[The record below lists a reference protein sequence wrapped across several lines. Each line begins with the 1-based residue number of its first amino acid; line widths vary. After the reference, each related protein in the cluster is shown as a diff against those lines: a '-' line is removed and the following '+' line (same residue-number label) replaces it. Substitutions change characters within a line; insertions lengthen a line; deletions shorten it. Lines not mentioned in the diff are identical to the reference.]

1 MGMQTTSIDRAIQAH
16 RKIAPEYALDEQ
28 LITASDMYSLG
39 CVIYAVHRKGKTP
52 FNTHDSLGGL
62 RENAGKPIPGIESL
76 DRDLQGEYFLTGKP
90 HRKFDKTPALLT
102 SLISRHASNR
112 PSPTTLPSHSFFSS
126 LPISTL
132 NFLDRSNFTSKTREE
147 KISFMKG
154 LKGVLD
160 KFSEGLRTRKILPT
174 LLEEVRALTPPH
186 VLHC

>member
-1 MGMQTTSIDRAIQAH
+1 
-16 RKIAPEYALDEQ
+16 
-28 LITASDMYSLG
+28 MYSLG

-62 RENAGKPIPGIESL
+62 RDNAGKPIPGMESL
-76 DRDLQGEYFLTGKP
+76 DKDLQGKASDKHDIIDLTNS
-90 HRKFDKTPALLT
+90 FSALLS
-102 SLISRHASNR
+102 SLISRHGSNR
-112 PSPTTLPSHSFFSS
+112 PTPTTLPSHSFFSS

-154 LKGVLD
+154 LTGVLD

-174 LLEEVRALTPPH
+174 LLEEVGGPVQPCVTYR
-186 VLHC
+186 